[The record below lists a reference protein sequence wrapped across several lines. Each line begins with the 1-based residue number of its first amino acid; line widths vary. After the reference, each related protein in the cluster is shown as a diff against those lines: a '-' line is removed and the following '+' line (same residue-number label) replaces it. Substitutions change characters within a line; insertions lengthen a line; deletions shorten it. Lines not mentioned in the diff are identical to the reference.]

1 MPTEDYDTC
10 VANIED
16 AHADQS
22 WRGRFP
28 DWGQDLEQQL
38 KIAVWGLL
46 VQFLDFAYPEQV
58 RTSGEENFKHFAELF
73 ARLVSE
79 DEVAEALV
87 QFIRQESKLKGSE

>member
-22 WRGRFP
+22 WRSRFP
-28 DWGQDLEQQL
+28 DLGQDLEQQL

-46 VQFLDFAYPEQV
+46 VQFLDFAYPERE
-58 RTSGEENFKHFAELF
+58 RTSGEENFKHFAEMPIWLE
-73 ARLVSE
+73 SE
-79 DEVAEALV
+79 DEMAEALV
-87 QFIRQESKLKGSE
+87 QFIRQESKFKS